1 MAFGVWGWCYIIQ
14 KKRLNFVITKKKS
27 LKLTNLTKMLN
38 SQTVPV
44 FSVPKR
50 HRQAPQTTS
59 SISTT
64 FPGCYQIHEY
74 AGKQVCLIFDKG
86 IAY

>member
-1 MAFGVWGWCYIIQ
+1 MI
-14 KKRLNFVITKKKS
+14 
-27 LKLTNLTKMLN
+27 N

-44 FSVPKR
+44 FQTPKR
-50 HRQAPQTTS
+50 QMQTPQIST

-64 FPGCYQIHEY
+64 FPGCYQIHQY
-74 AGKQVCLIFDKG
+74 AGKQVCFIFDKG